1 MTPNDVLHNVAL
13 LPRNLWCSLRAE
25 GPMWV
30 VLPLRGPYLERS
42 VPQPSLPFPF
52 RKMVSLPEQ
61 VSLEAME
68 RVFRRI
74 GGARRVQ
81 GVVLQF
87 DRLRA
92 NLSTLYSLRHLVLHL
107 RQRGKRVVAW
117 IPNATTSDYYLASAC
132 DRIVLPPSGR
142 LQALGLR
149 TEVTFLKDTLSLV
162 GVHADFE
169 AIAEYKVAPDTFRRS
184 TMTQP
189 HREMLEAVLESVF
202 TDLVAAIAAGRGLD
216 VSRVRAL
223 IDAMPL
229 LPSQAVECRLADA
242 VLYEDELLD
251 YCTKYGSG
259 EDAKTQ
265 RPAKLLAWSE
275 VDRRLA
281 RPRRRT
287 SYKRIGV
294 VVVEGL
300 IMPGRTRRLPL
311 PVPFV
316 GQQAGATTI
325 VQAVRQAERDRRI
338 AAVVLLVDSPGGSAL
353 ASDLIWREVWRLRQS
368 KPVVVLMGGR
378 AASGGYLICASA
390 HHIVARPATL
400 TGSIGIWG
408 GKFVLT
414 ELLHKLRM
422 GHAVV
427 QCGAAA
433 GLYSELTPFSDQERS
448 RIRRDQGAFY
458 ERFKAIVADGR
469 GMTEEQVEEVARGRV
484 WTGAQALEIGLVDE
498 LGDFGT
504 ALARAKELGGVFPRE
519 EPSVVLVR
527 EHRTATLPRQLPGCN
542 ALAEAFLGS
551 PLAAG
556 SGAMLDVVRIL
567 AREHVWALAPFLLDL
582 VAA

>member
-1 MTPNDVLHNVAL
+1 
-13 LPRNLWCSLRAE
+13 
-25 GPMWV
+25 
-30 VLPLRGPYLERS
+30 
-42 VPQPSLPFPF
+42 
-52 RKMVSLPEQ
+52 
-61 VSLEAME
+61 
-68 RVFRRI
+68 
-74 GGARRVQ
+74 
-81 GVVLQF
+81 
-87 DRLRA
+87 
-92 NLSTLYSLRHLVLHL
+92 
-107 RQRGKRVVAW
+107 
-117 IPNATTSDYYLASAC
+117 
-132 DRIVLPPSGR
+132 
-142 LQALGLR
+142 
-149 TEVTFLKDTLSLV
+149 
-162 GVHADFE
+162 
-169 AIAEYKVAPDTFRRS
+169 
-184 TMTQP
+184 
-189 HREMLEAVLESVF
+189 
-202 TDLVAAIAAGRGLD
+202 
-216 VSRVRAL
+216 
-223 IDAMPL
+223 
-229 LPSQAVECRLADA
+229 
-242 VLYEDELLD
+242 
-251 YCTKYGSG
+251 
-259 EDAKTQ
+259 
-265 RPAKLLAWSE
+265 
-275 VDRRLA
+275 
-281 RPRRRT
+281 
-287 SYKRIGV
+287 
-294 VVVEGL
+294 
-300 IMPGRTRRLPL
+300 MPGRTRRLPL

-504 ALARAKELGGVFPRE
+504 ALARAKELGG
-519 EPSVVLVR
+519 SSLVR
-527 EHRTATLPRQLPGCN
+527 NPQSYWFVSTALRRCQDSCQDVTRSQRHSWAVPLLRDPGQCWMSYVSWRVSMYGHWRRFC
-542 ALAEAFLGS
+542 L
-551 PLAAG
+551 
-556 SGAMLDVVRIL
+556 IL
-567 AREHVWALAPFLLDL
+567 
-582 VAA
+582 